1 MFRLKLKLAKSL
13 ALHKISHVLHTI
25 WNFQIITNDS
35 HVAWHVSRRGQS
47 SLSDFSVEKTFSV
60 FPFLLN
66 RNRGLAFFLFIFQDI
81 ILKGEEFYDS
91 VRAQEQEKGSSN
103 GLLGLE
109 KKIRIHW
116 FISINFERWC
126 DIYGKVFFY
135 TLINVECKFVE
146 TIVTVPNIEF

>member
-116 FISINFERWC
+116 FMQNQLWKMMAISVGQYLI
-126 DIYGKVFFY
+126 Y
-135 TLINVECKFVE
+135 TLADLNTWEANLKNLNC
-146 TIVTVPNIEF
+146 IE